1 MYTFVPQKSFVELL
15 DISPENFIFLEI
27 FDSEF
32 SYIKVYFGEQNS
44 NLLEIENKA
53 NITLVI
59 NYNITFENDTLFS
72 SPNRSRLKEEN

>member
-1 MYTFVPQKSFVELL
+1 MYTFVPHKSFVELL

-44 NLLEIENKA
+44 TLLEIENKV

-72 SPNRSRLKEEN
+72 SPNRSGLKEEN

>member
-1 MYTFVPQKSFVELL
+1 MYTFVPHKSFVELL

-27 FDSEF
+27 LDSEF

-44 NLLEIENKA
+44 NLLEIENKV

-59 NYNITFENDTLFS
+59 NYKITFENDTLFS

>member
-1 MYTFVPQKSFVELL
+1 MYTFVPHKSFVELL

-44 NLLEIENKA
+44 NLLEIENKV

-59 NYNITFENDTLFS
+59 NYKITFENDTLFS